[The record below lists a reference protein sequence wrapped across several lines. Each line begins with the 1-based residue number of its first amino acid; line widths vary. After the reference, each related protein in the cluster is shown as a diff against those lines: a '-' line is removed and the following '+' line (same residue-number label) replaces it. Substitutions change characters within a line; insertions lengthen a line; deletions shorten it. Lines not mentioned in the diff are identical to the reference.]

1 MMRHVMKLGT
11 ANAVDAAIQLLTPIV
26 LVRVLDEAGFGE
38 YRLLWLAAGTLL
50 AIVPMGISGSLGY
63 FLPRH
68 PIRDQAVFVRQ
79 TLLFMTVAGI
89 LAGLFLGP
97 WNPLLPE
104 SVRTLAGAHY
114 AAPLFWGLWIL
125 GSTLDLLP
133 SAERRFGLQ
142 AGVILGLALAR
153 GAGVI
158 AAAVL
163 GGIDAVI
170 AVLALIAAAKV
181 FLLLGLSTARYGRR
195 LWHRRM
201 PHMLEQAR
209 YALPMGAGDAVYMLR
224 VQADQWLVVILFGAA
239 QYGVYSLGA
248 LALSVAGILRHTV
261 NEVIFPEMSKAQAD
275 GDLGKVLGLN
285 NRSNIACMLFI
296 APASVFLLAAA
307 GPLVRLLYTDAYED
321 AIPVLQLNVV
331 AYLIAAVEVSTLMLV
346 LRQGPYLLYTSIAFL
361 VLSLLVSYAG
371 AQVWGMTGAV
381 LGAIVG
387 NLVAISVLYLRV
399 SRLVAIPVA
408 KLQDWGTLARIGVSA
423 GVAGTV
429 AYATVLLAP
438 PALGHFAVLVLAGAA
453 YSLAYLLCLLCL
465 GLGPL
470 VSAICGLPPGLLR
483 PFNRLSRRIV
493 T

>member
-1 MMRHVMKLGT
+1 MKLGT

-26 LVRVLDEAGFGE
+26 LVRVLDGAGFGE

-50 AIVPMGISGSLGY
+50 AIVPMGMSASLGY

-68 PIRDQAVFVRQ
+68 PLRAQAVFVRQ
-79 TLLFMTVAGI
+79 TLLFMAVAGI
-89 LAGLFLGP
+89 LAGLLLGP

-104 SVRTLAGAHY
+104 SIKALASAHY

-133 SAERRFGLQ
+133 AAERRFGLQ
-142 AGVILGLALAR
+142 AGLILALALVR
-153 GAGVI
+153 GAAVI

-170 AVLALIAAAKV
+170 AVLALLAAVKV

-195 LWHRRM
+195 LWLSRM
-201 PHMLEQAR
+201 PKIVEQAR
-209 YALPMGAGDAVYMLR
+209 FALPMGAGDAVYLLR

-248 LALSVAGILRHTV
+248 LALSVAGILRHSV
-261 NEVIFPEMSKAQAD
+261 NEVIFPEMSKAQGD
-275 GDLGKVLGLN
+275 GDLRTVLSLN
-285 NRSNIACMLFI
+285 NRSNIACALFI
-296 APASVFLLAAA
+296 VPASLFLLAAA
-307 GPLVRLLYTDAYED
+307 GPLVRLLYTDAYAD
-321 AIPVLQLNVV
+321 AIPVLQLNVI
-331 AYLIAAVEVSTLMLV
+331 AYLIATVEVSTLMLV

-387 NLVAISVLYLRV
+387 NLVAIVVLYARV
-399 SRLVAIPVA
+399 SRLVAIPVS
-408 KLQDWGTLARIGVSA
+408 KLQDWGTLARIGASGA
-423 GVAGTV
+423 VAAAA
-429 AYATVLLAP
+429 AYATVFLAP
-438 PALGHFAVLVLAGAA
+438 PALGNIVVLVLAG
-453 YSLAYLLCLLCL
+453 
-465 GLGPL
+465 
-470 VSAICGLPPGLLR
+470 
-483 PFNRLSRRIV
+483 
-493 T
+493 